1 MPDNNAPERYV
12 SLAQVADLL
21 DVAVDEVMNLIHEGR
36 LRGARVGSPA
46 QWRVAEASI
55 PEYLAEQREE
65 SRRIALWNQSVN
77 ASFPELWGGSEGR
90 RPR

>member
-12 SLAQVADLL
+12 SLAQVAELL
-21 DVAVDEVMNLIHEGR
+21 DLTVDEVLSLIHEGL

-46 QWRVAEASI
+46 QWRVAEASVSD
-55 PEYLAEQREE
+55 YLDEQREE

-77 ASFPELWGGSEGR
+77 ASFPELWGGTEGR

>member
-12 SLAQVADLL
+12 PLAQVADLL
-21 DVAVDEVMNLIHEGR
+21 DLTVDEVMHLVHEGH
-36 LRGARVGSPA
+36 LRGARVGAPA

-55 PEYLAEQREE
+55 ADYVAEQREE

-77 ASFPELWGGSEGR
+77 ASFPELWGGSDER
-90 RPR
+90 RSR